1 MSKDNLFFFTGLIAQ
16 PFIITYLKLN
26 VSMQKQSRFVFAL
39 KYPHFL
45 CNNMFFYVFYFVI
58 NYANVLFEDKVISL
72 TKVSPHEW
80 VMI

>member
-1 MSKDNLFFFTGLIAQ
+1 
-16 PFIITYLKLN
+16 
-26 VSMQKQSRFVFAL
+26 MQKQSRFVFAL

-72 TKVSPHEW
+72 NKVSPHEW